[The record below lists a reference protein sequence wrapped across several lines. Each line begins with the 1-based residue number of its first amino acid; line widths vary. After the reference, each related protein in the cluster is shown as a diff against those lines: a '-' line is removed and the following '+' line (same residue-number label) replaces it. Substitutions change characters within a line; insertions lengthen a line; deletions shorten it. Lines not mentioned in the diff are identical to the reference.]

1 MTKPKAKAK
10 PKTKREPPPLVLTT
24 AECGY
29 SYTVSVNPDERTPYK
44 HPCTCSI
51 LYSSSAVCHECSCSL
66 CADSRALRT
75 PKLSDLE
82 LLKRKL
88 ADVGCDCD
96 FDAPHEG
103 VPCEE
108 LDHDPCLG
116 CLAERIVFPSPGV
129 TASGSRVTPPD
140 ASPRNGAASEAL
152 PATAPGD
159 FEEGRRWIAKVDR
172 ALKALAVTAM
182 HAQIESSSADSHRAR
197 LVVEELAEAPD
208 VALFSEREA
217 VLLEVATACG
227 NSGDMYI
234 ERAEHWIRETFG
246 LVAAGT

>member
-1 MTKPKAKAK
+1 
-10 PKTKREPPPLVLTT
+10 
-24 AECGY
+24 
-29 SYTVSVNPDERTPYK
+29 
-44 HPCTCSI
+44 
-51 LYSSSAVCHECSCSL
+51 
-66 CADSRALRT
+66 
-75 PKLSDLE
+75 
-82 LLKRKL
+82 
-88 ADVGCDCD
+88 
-96 FDAPHEG
+96 
-103 VPCEE
+103 
-108 LDHDPCLG
+108 
-116 CLAERIVFPSPGV
+116 
-129 TASGSRVTPPD
+129 VTPPD

>member
-1 MTKPKAKAK
+1 VPGSNAMTKPKAKAK

-88 ADVGCDCD
+88 ASAVW
-96 FDAPHEG
+96 
-103 VPCEE
+103 
-108 LDHDPCLG
+108 L
-116 CLAERIVFPSPGV
+116 
-129 TASGSRVTPPD
+129 SGSSSLPP
-140 ASPRNGAASEAL
+140 AL
-152 PATAPGD
+152 LRP
-159 FEEGRRWIAKVDR
+159 
-172 ALKALAVTAM
+172 
-182 HAQIESSSADSHRAR
+182 
-197 LVVEELAEAPD
+197 
-208 VALFSEREA
+208 
-217 VLLEVATACG
+217 VLG
-227 NSGDMYI
+227 
-234 ERAEHWIRETFG
+234 
-246 LVAAGT
+246 